1 MDWKTFIVEI
11 AKAIVWPFVL
21 VTFILLFKTQ
31 IQELIKSISELKFG
45 KASAVFGKQILANK
59 VSQQE
64 RTENEKQE
72 QAPSLTG
79 EDIYNIPDD
88 DYEFMQ
94 EISSNEAFMPV
105 NEKQAFKYNSLVNH
119 GYFTKGDSGSYKPTK
134 QGAEILAAL
143 KSIYHKQ
150 V

>member
-11 AKAIVWPFVL
+11 AKAMAWPFVL
-21 VTFILLFKTQ
+21 VAFIFLFKAQ

-45 KASAVFGKQILANK
+45 KASAVFGKQVLANK
-59 VSQQE
+59 VAQREMAESD
-64 RTENEKQE
+64 KQE
-72 QAPSLTG
+72 QMPSLTE

-105 NEKQAFKYNSLVNH
+105 SEKQSFKYNSLVNN
-119 GYFTKGDSGSYKPTK
+119 GYFTQGEAGSYKPTK

-143 KSIYHKQ
+143 KSIYHK
-150 V
+150 

>member
-64 RTENEKQE
+64 RTKNKNRLH
-72 QAPSLTG
+72 P
-79 EDIYNIPDD
+79 
-88 DYEFMQ
+88 
-94 EISSNEAFMPV
+94 
-105 NEKQAFKYNSLVNH
+105 
-119 GYFTKGDSGSYKPTK
+119 
-134 QGAEILAAL
+134 
-143 KSIYHKQ
+143 
-150 V
+150 